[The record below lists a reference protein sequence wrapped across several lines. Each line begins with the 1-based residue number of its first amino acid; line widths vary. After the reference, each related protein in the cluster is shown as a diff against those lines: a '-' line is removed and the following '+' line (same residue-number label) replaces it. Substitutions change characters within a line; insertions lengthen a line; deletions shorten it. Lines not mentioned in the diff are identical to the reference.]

1 MQRVVSDADVIIQ
14 LAKLNELNL
23 IKELYECA
31 HIPRYSFQMSEKCE
45 LQPKERGFLLQ
56 AQ

>member
-31 HIPRYSFQMSEKCE
+31 HINFFSKEKALTKRE
-45 LQPKERGFLLQ
+45 VV
-56 AQ
+56 